1 MGWLYDEFYIIIAV
15 VEELITEGRL
25 SGTLSGL
32 NEGKPVYIPAIY
44 SQAQKA
50 WVHSFYTQNG
60 YLEYDALIR
69 IGLSEPRNF
78 ISTHFQNEGLVFLKS
93 CAVGNQLINQIE
105 AVIEEA
111 LNTGSWVDAL
121 VSWYIKSWNIVSC

>member
-60 YLEYDALIR
+60 YLGNKIPCTIFFGKVGIKVAM
-69 IGLSEPRNF
+69 
-78 ISTHFQNEGLVFLKS
+78 QNTNLHGHDHL
-93 CAVGNQLINQIE
+93 C
-105 AVIEEA
+105 
-111 LNTGSWVDAL
+111 
-121 VSWYIKSWNIVSC
+121 WN